1 MKDINL
7 FFFVFNFLI
16 KSAHLGRSLST
27 LLELLVNSP
36 NIRHTYFH
44 SMSITAEK
52 KSRSG
57 FQRLCFEI
65 KNEDSDLKFFK
76 ICGHGMLSI
85 SVKPNKNV
93 KWIEMAMVSRCL
105 QLTVTAVFWV
115 MGNSVSIVHVK
126 YNALPTRGIS
136 VFNPAVPCPFSV
148 ASIQK
153 PVHTKSK
160 CCTFFPYS
168 LSCRCVSSF
177 TGRTC
182 RYGNQSLWCTDQV
195 NLLVRLP
202 SRATGSQSSQWNYQ
216 KS

>member
-1 MKDINL
+1 
-7 FFFVFNFLI
+7 
-16 KSAHLGRSLST
+16 
-27 LLELLVNSP
+27 
-36 NIRHTYFH
+36 
-44 SMSITAEK
+44 
-52 KSRSG
+52 
-57 FQRLCFEI
+57 
-65 KNEDSDLKFFK
+65 
-76 ICGHGMLSI
+76 MLSI

-115 MGNSVSIVHVK
+115 MGNSVSISSSEIQCPA
-126 YNALPTRGIS
+126 NSGGIS
-136 VFNPAVPCPFSV
+136 VFNPPAVPCPFSV

-168 LSCRCVSSF
+168 FPCRCVSSF

-182 RYGNQSLWCTDQV
+182 RYGNQSSGAQTKSTF
-195 NLLVRLP
+195 LVRLP

-216 KS
+216 S

>member
-1 MKDINL
+1 
-7 FFFVFNFLI
+7 
-16 KSAHLGRSLST
+16 
-27 LLELLVNSP
+27 
-36 NIRHTYFH
+36 
-44 SMSITAEK
+44 MSITAEK
-52 KSRSG
+52 KQIH

-76 ICGHGMLSI
+76 ICKYGMLSI

-115 MGNSVSIVHVK
+115 MGNSVSISSSEIQCPANSR
-126 YNALPTRGIS
+126 YQCIQS
-136 VFNPAVPCPFSV
+136 PAVPCPFSV

-168 LSCRCVSSF
+168 FPCRCVSSF

-195 NLLVRLP
+195 NLSSP
-202 SRATGSQSSQWNYQ
+202 IAKQSNRESKFSMERYQ